1 MDINRR
7 ELLIG
12 GIGLGGGFLG
22 GYSVDRFSGEDD
34 SGGVEDQVSFGLSKS
49 PVIGSDD
56 APVKLLY
63 WVDFQCPFCYRFSQN
78 QFGLIYDE
86 FISSGEVQLVLKPL
100 TIFGED
106 SFRSAVS
113 MHCVNSVSDG
123 SAVLEWYKE
132 LHELYNESSG
142 RNTGWAEYDV
152 LVDEAGAFD
161 SVSVSKLGSC
171 IEDSDYTSQIR
182 DEYETGKG
190 IGLRGTPFFALFN
203 SSDPSDYETISGVQQ
218 YSFFKSKIEDKL

>member
-7 ELLIG
+7 EALIG
-12 GIGLGGGFLG
+12 GFGVLGGGFLG
-22 GYSVDRFSGEDD
+22 GYGVDKL
-34 SGGVEDQVSFGLSKS
+34 GGDNSESPEDQVSFGLSKS

-86 FISSGEVQLVLKPL
+86 FISSGQVQMVLKPL

-113 MHCVNSVSDG
+113 MHCVNSVSEG
-123 SAVLEWYKE
+123 GAVLDWYKQ
-132 LHELYNESSG
+132 LHELYNEASG
-142 RNTGWAEYDV
+142 RNTGWAEYSQ
-152 LVDEAGAFD
+152 LVDEAGKFD
-161 SVSVSKLGSC
+161 SVSVSKLRSC
-171 IEDSDYTSQIR
+171 LSNSDYRSQIR
-182 DEYETGKG
+182 DEYETGEG
-190 IGLRGTPFFALFN
+190 LGLRGP
-203 SSDPSDYETISGVQQ
+203 PVRVG
-218 YSFFKSKIEDKL
+218 